1 MQTVNQEDL
10 IDKIKADIEK
20 QDQARIYYAF
30 KKMRFKP
37 LLPAHI
43 KMIKTALACRK
54 NGINVLTIELIGS
67 VLNRKNNS
75 LYVTLH
81 NLGDKKV
88 LTYLR
93 EGVPHKNIRWVLSPE
108 FMKAYGEING

>member
-1 MQTVNQEDL
+1 MALNQEDL
-10 IDKIKADIEK
+10 IGKIKADIEK

-37 LLPAHI
+37 LHTAHI
-43 KMIKTALACRK
+43 KMIKIALACRK

-67 VLNRKNNS
+67 ILNRHANS
-75 LYVTLH
+75 IYVTLH
-81 NLGDKKV
+81 NLRDKKI

-93 EGVPHKNIRWVLSPE
+93 EGTPHKNIRWVLSPE
-108 FMKAYGEING
+108 FIKAYGEDIIG